1 MLAFSPF
8 CAWTSNLYSKN
19 KRKQLKAGDER
30 ISLVTETV
38 EAIRVVKLYG
48 YEACFQEKAL
58 IYRNQE
64 IQKLKNNVFLRAL
77 LAVAF
82 EFGLVGATF
91 LTFVAYSLTG
101 HDLEPAT
108 VFAALQLFNI
118 LDGPMAQLPMSIMQI
133 IDALVAS
140 RRLCSILIAEDAA
153 DATIIDTQAVSAIHI
168 QGKFT
173 FELST
178 PPDLQ
183 NSSLARNI
191 ENKESKTLDEMG
203 ITEGHDE
210 KQHQPFCLN
219 GIQLKVDQGD
229 LVCIIGSVGS
239 GKSAL
244 MQALIGEMRPL
255 QGKVILN
262 SKPSYVP
269 QQPWIQN
276 CTLKEQILFGS
287 KEDTLRFNQA
297 IKACAL
303 DVDILA
309 LANGVDTEIGGGFKS
324 ECNGNLFQTHSH
336 QLKCQNVAST

>member
-183 NSSLARNI
+183 NSSLATNI

-219 GIQLKVDQGD
+219 GIQLKV
-229 LVCIIGSVGS
+229 
-239 GKSAL
+239 
-244 MQALIGEMRPL
+244 RPL

-287 KEDTLRFNQA
+287 KEDTLSFNQA